1 MADIRLLNATANA
14 LLGLLALALLGSAV
28 WWLVHRPLF
37 TLREVKL
44 EGPDHGALQHVSPST
59 VRGTALPRIKGNFFT
74 ANLEEVERRSNRC
87 PGCGA
92 RRCGANGPTS
102 WWW

>member
-1 MADIRLLNATANA
+1 MWQDIRLLNATANA

-59 VRGTALPRIKGNFFT
+59 VRGTGLPRNNGKKLNP
-74 ANLEEVERRSNRC
+74 NQEEV
-87 PGCGA
+87 
-92 RRCGANGPTS
+92 
-102 WWW
+102 